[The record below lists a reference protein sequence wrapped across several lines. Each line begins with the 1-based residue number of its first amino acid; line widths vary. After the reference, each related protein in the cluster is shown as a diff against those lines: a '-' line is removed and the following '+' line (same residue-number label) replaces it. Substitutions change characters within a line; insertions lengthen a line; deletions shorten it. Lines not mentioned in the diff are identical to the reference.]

1 MKSSL
6 IARCLGLAALGFALL
21 AAPSVSHARTLD
33 EILKS
38 GVVRIGVNP
47 NFKPMS
53 SIGTNNEFEGFDI
66 DIANK
71 IAEAL
76 KLKVEFVPQLA
87 NQRLPFL
94 TADRTDMSLGALTRT
109 AERAKLIDY
118 TVPVHTEAMAVL
130 MTEKVTVSTWKELN
144 SEKYTL
150 VDQRGN
156 WTVGFSQTNLPQA
169 KMLIVDSTPDVVR
182 AVAQGRADAIVN
194 NIDFFMALTKN
205 YPDVKWKVLK
215 ETITVAYCAIGLQRG
230 NDALRTFL
238 NILLYELHSSGFVNQ
253 TWEKWY
259 GAPMLRKVEPQP
271 FF

>member
-1 MKSSL
+1 MKR
-6 IARCLGLAALGFALL
+6 AWAGLL
-21 AAPSVSHARTLD
+21 ASVIAILLIPAMAHARSLD
-33 EILKS
+33 DILKA
-38 GVVRIGVNP
+38 GVIRVGVNP
-47 NFKPMS
+47 NLPPMS
-53 SIGTNNEFEGFDI
+53 SLGKNNEFEGFDI
-66 DIANK
+66 DIGNK

-76 KLKVEFVPQLA
+76 KVKVEFVPQLA

-94 TADRTDMSLGALTRT
+94 TADRTDISLGALTRT

-118 TVPVHTEAMAVL
+118 TAPLHTEAMAVL
-130 MTEKVTVSTWKELN
+130 TTEKVTVSNWKELN
-144 SEKYTL
+144 DEKFTL

-156 WTVGFSQTNLPQA
+156 WTVGFAQTNLPKA
-169 KMLIVDSTPDVVR
+169 KMFIVDSTPDVVR

-205 YPDVKWKVLK
+205 YPDVKWKILK
-215 ETITVAYCAIGLQRG
+215 ETITVAYNSIGLQRG
-230 NDALRTFL
+230 NDALRQFL
-238 NILLYELHSSGFVNQ
+238 NILLYDLHSSGFVNQ